1 MFEWPNAQYIHL
13 SPHLDDAVLSCGGTL
28 FQQARQGETIAVVTI
43 FAGSPSPGRR
53 STFAEELHQRWQEA
67 TPGIDLSDP
76 PAVRRQE
83 DFQALHHLSAAILPA
98 HLPFSDCVYRTNI
111 QGETLYNNR
120 EQIFGEVSD
129 DDPAVSLLET
139 AGPPPPDSIVY
150 APLGVGHH
158 VDHQIVHQWVRGW
171 ELPSTRVRYYED
183 YPYAADEA
191 AVRSLMEYHPGWNRK
206 VTSLSKRALQAKV
219 EAVACYQTQIS
230 SFWADAD
237 AMRQALTEQADRWNG
252 ECFWLAGD

>member
-1 MFEWPNAQYIHL
+1 M
-13 SPHLDDAVLSCGGTL
+13 
-28 FQQARQGETIAVVTI
+28 
-43 FAGSPSPGRR
+43 
-53 STFAEELHQRWQEA
+53 
-67 TPGIDLSDP
+67 
-76 PAVRRQE
+76 
-83 DFQALHHLSAAILPA
+83 
-98 HLPFSDCVYRTNI
+98 
-111 QGETLYNNR
+111 
-120 EQIFGEVSD
+120 
-129 DDPAVSLLET
+129 
-139 AGPPPPDSIVY
+139 
-150 APLGVGHH
+150 GHH

-191 AVRSLMEYHPGWNRK
+191 AVRSLTAYHPGWERK